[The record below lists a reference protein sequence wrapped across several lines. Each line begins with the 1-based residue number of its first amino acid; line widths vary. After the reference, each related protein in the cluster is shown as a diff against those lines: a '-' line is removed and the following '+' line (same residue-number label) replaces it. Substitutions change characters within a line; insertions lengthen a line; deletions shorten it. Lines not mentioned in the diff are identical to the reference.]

1 MDNLNKNLA
10 ALEAVLFAY
19 GEPISK
25 KKIGGLL
32 SLKKEEVDNLIEEF
46 AKQAEKEERGVCLIH
61 SDDRVQLATKPA
73 FGNLLE
79 SFVKEEL
86 NENLTPVALET
97 LSLIAYFEP
106 ISRTKIDYIRG
117 VNSSFILR
125 NLMIRGLVER
135 SPDSKLANAF
145 LYRTS
150 FDFKKY
156 LGVDKKENLPE
167 YQRFLELLQKFEN
180 SQEADSGSQAGQAPA
195 PVTEANPSQ
204 DEGE

>member
-1 MDNLNKNLA
+1 MDNINKNLA
-10 ALEAVLFAY
+10 ALEAILFAY
-19 GEPISK
+19 GEPMSK

-32 SLKKEEVDNLIEEF
+32 NLKKDEVSGLIEEF
-46 AKQAEKEERGVCLIH
+46 AKQIEKEERGVCLIV
-61 SDDRVQLATKPA
+61 SEDQVQLATKPA
-73 FGNLLE
+73 FGNLLA

-97 LSLIAYFEP
+97 LALVAYFEP
-106 ISRTKIDYIRG
+106 ISRVKIDYIRG

-135 SPDSKLANAF
+135 FSDPQSANAF
-145 LYRTS
+145 LYQTS
-150 FDFKKY
+150 FNFKKY

-167 YQRFLELLQKFEN
+167 YQKFQELLQKFES
-180 SQEADSGSQAGQAPA
+180 SQEVASDKQTNQAPA
-195 PVTEANPSQ
+195 PITGDNPSQ